1 MNFPKLICAFTSGAR
16 SHYTILGH
24 YLARALPSAGVLPWV
39 KSLVC
44 DLQNPCFQTEVPS
57 EIPGQI
63 NDQATLNTSSIE

>member
-1 MNFPKLICAFTSGAR
+1 MEINLLVLSLVVLNHIKRF
-16 SHYTILGH
+16 LGH
-24 YLARALPSAGVLPWV
+24 YPARALPSAGVFPWV